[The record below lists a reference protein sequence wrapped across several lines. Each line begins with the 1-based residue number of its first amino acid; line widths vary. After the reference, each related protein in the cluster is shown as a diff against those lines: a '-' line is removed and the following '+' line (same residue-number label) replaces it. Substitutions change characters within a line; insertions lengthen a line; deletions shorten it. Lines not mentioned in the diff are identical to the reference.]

1 MELGPSSSSLCPA
14 RRRGG
19 VGLLV
24 PPRARP
30 LVLAF
35 WWRGEERRS
44 SSRPWMRGL
53 ETQIRSNPS
62 PKFGWGGS
70 CLPPRQLSSP
80 RGMVWARASRG
91 GDAPAAPPEDAHA
104 QKASSQGF
112 TSPLHQE
119 GAPLPRRDFFLGGGH
134 EGTAPFLLAAGSRAQ
149 WSPEPLREL
158 SCCAPQPTLS
168 PPAAAALRWGT
179 LPCCPPPGEHP
190 SAPSDA
196 ELGWRE
202 GGNRVPEL
210 ATDGWRQLADT
221 CPSSPPLSCPF
232 PFFPARF
239 VRFPNARGEAGGS
252 PCALPRAEGAGR

>member
-24 PPRARP
+24 PPRACP
-30 LVLAF
+30 LVLDF
-35 WWRGEERRS
+35 WWRGGERRS
-44 SSRPWMRGL
+44 SSWTWMRGL
-53 ETQIRSNPS
+53 ETQICSNPS

-80 RGMVWARASRG
+80 RGMVWAWASRG

-119 GAPLPRRDFFLGGGH
+119 GAPLPRRDFFLGGGTR
-134 EGTAPFLLAAGSRAQ
+134 GDSPFPPRCREQSAAEPRASPGAQLLR
-149 WSPEPLREL
+149 
-158 SCCAPQPTLS
+158 
-168 PPAAAALRWGT
+168 PPAHFEPPGRGCAQVGDAAV
-179 LPCCPPPGEHP
+179 LPPPPGEHP

-202 GGNRVPEL
+202 GGN
-210 ATDGWRQLADT
+210 
-221 CPSSPPLSCPF
+221 
-232 PFFPARF
+232 
-239 VRFPNARGEAGGS
+239 
-252 PCALPRAEGAGR
+252 

>member
-14 RRRGG
+14 QRRGG

-35 WWRGEERRS
+35 WWRGGERRS
-44 SSRPWMRGL
+44 SSWTWMRGL

-80 RGMVWARASRG
+80 RGMVWARVSCG

-104 QKASSQGF
+104 QKASLQGF
-112 TSPLHQE
+112 TPPLHQE
-119 GAPLPRRDFFLGGGH
+119 GAPLPRRDFFWGGGH

-168 PPAAAALRWGT
+168 PPAVAALRWGT
-179 LPCCPPPGEHP
+179 LPCCPPPRRASIGP
-190 SAPSDA
+190 IGRRA
-196 ELGWRE
+196 GVE
-202 GGNRVPEL
+202 GG
-210 ATDGWRQLADT
+210 GK
-221 CPSSPPLSCPF
+221 PS
-232 PFFPARF
+232 
-239 VRFPNARGEAGGS
+239 
-252 PCALPRAEGAGR
+252 PRAGNRWLEAAC